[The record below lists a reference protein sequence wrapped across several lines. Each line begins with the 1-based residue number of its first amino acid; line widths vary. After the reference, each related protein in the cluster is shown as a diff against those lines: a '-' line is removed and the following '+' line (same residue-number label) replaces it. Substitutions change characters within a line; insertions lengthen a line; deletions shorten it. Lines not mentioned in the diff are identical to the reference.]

1 MAEQGHERSVTQV
14 GVVVTDASL
23 LESGII
29 QELDIVVTTSA
40 DGTARTWSLA
50 SGEQRHVLAGHS
62 GPVNCMA
69 VDPKETQY
77 VYTAGAD
84 WVIKCWDVV
93 TGEHLRDLKGHQ
105 QAVLCLLSHNRI
117 LYSGSADNTVRAWAM
132 EFGQCTRIYYRNTSA
147 ITCIQYFNGIGKLI
161 LTPLRP

>member
-1 MAEQGHERSVTQV
+1 MMVP
-14 GVVVTDASL
+14 DLSL
-23 LESGII
+23 LETGII

-50 SGEQRHVLAGHS
+50 TGEQRHILSGHS

-77 VYTAGAD
+77 VYTAGSD
-84 WVIKCWDVV
+84 WVIKCWDVI

-105 QAVLCLLSHNRI
+105 NAVLCLVSHNRI

-147 ITCIQYFNGIGKLI
+147 ITCIQYFNGIGQFLVVDVF
-161 LTPLRP
+161 